1 MLASLTSLNLLTK
14 ILICKHVY
22 RQKETIHGDQ
32 IIENE
37 DASFIYDCE
46 KFLHKQFKSFKYKPL
61 INFDGSTE
69 CFKYV

>member
-1 MLASLTSLNLLTK
+1 MSSK
-14 ILICKHVY
+14 KQPYKYEVI
-22 RQKETIHGDQ
+22 Q

-46 KFLHKQFKSFKYKPL
+46 KFLHKQFKYFKYKPL